1 MGKQSVHFS
10 SILCFKKLTI
20 VFLLFS
26 VMIPAMISG
35 HIYKFIDSETKSETE
50 KGDNTKKE
58 NVL

>member
-1 MGKQSVHFS
+1 MRKQSVHFS

-20 VFLLFS
+20 GFLLFS
-26 VMIPAMISG
+26 VMISAMVSG